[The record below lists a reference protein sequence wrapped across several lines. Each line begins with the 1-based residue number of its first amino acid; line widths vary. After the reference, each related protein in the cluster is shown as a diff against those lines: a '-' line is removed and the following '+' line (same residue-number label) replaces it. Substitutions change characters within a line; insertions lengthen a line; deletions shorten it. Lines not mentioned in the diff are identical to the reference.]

1 MMMPMIMMVM
11 MMAVVMVMI
20 MIMMMPTSTSCA
32 MLMMVIMI
40 VMMVMMRRTL
50 GLESARDIRHHTAK
64 AAGHLGGS
72 RISQNIKCI
81 GRDLA
86 WHMIAAEI
94 EGRLQQPRR
103 IFRFDFDERFR
114 RGFDQNERAIIKLQR
129 IAIIQNGRPFER
141 QRENRTFFAL
151 KRRVLALSC
160 LMAKSDHINNLVG
173 LYGRLP
179 DKACRALHKII
190 PFH

>member
-1 MMMPMIMMVM
+1 MMMMPMIMM
-11 MMAVVMVMI
+11 MAVIMV
-20 MIMMMPTSTSCA
+20 MIMMMPASTPSA

-64 AAGHLGGS
+64 AASHLGGS
-72 RISQNIKCI
+72 RISQNIKRVS
-81 GRDLA
+81 RDLA

-114 RGFDQNERAIIKLQR
+114 RGFDQNKRAIIKLQR
-129 IAIIQNGRPFER
+129 ITIIQHGRLFER
-141 QRENRTFFAL
+141 QREDRAIFAL
-151 KRRVLALSC
+151 ERRVLALSC
-160 LMAKSDHINNLVG
+160 LMVKSDHINNLVG
-173 LYGRLP
+173 LYGRFP
-179 DKACRALHKII
+179 DKACGAQHKII